1 MFDEERFASAV
12 ASVGDEF
19 VDGVLAAPYD
29 GSMVADRAISG
40 FTSRW
45 IDHLISS
52 VNTTPDPHPRSGYV
66 CMTSPAWH
74 EVQVLK
80 FVNQYF
86 ILDRPD
92 LAMFQRG
99 QEQIIEQLVMAFDSW
114 LSDRADA
121 GRAPRRLVDLVQA
134 ASFGYERV
142 ARTNPEWLD
151 AKTSDSDL
159 ARMGRGRGI
168 IDFVSSLTDQ
178 QAVAF
183 AGRLAGTSGSLWT
196 NGAL

>member
-1 MFDEERFASAV
+1 MFDEATFSDAV
-12 ASVGDEF
+12 ATVGDEF

-29 GSMVADRAISG
+29 GSMRSDRAISG

-52 VNTTPDPHPRSGYV
+52 VRPDPDPEIRSGYV
-66 CMTSPAWH
+66 CMSRQAWH
-74 EVQVLK
+74 EVSVLK

-99 QEQIIEQLVMAFDSW
+99 QEHIIEQLVIAFDDW
-114 LSDRADA
+114 LSDRGDA
-121 GRAPRRLVDLVQA
+121 GRAPRRLVDLVNA
-134 ASFGYERV
+134 AGYGYERI
-142 ARTNPEWLD
+142 ADEHPEWLD
-151 AKTSDSDL
+151 ARTTDTDL
-159 ARMGRGRGI
+159 ARMARGRGI
-168 IDFVSSLTDQ
+168 VDFVSSLTDA

-183 AGRLAGTSGSLWT
+183 AARLNGGSGLLWT
-196 NGAL
+196 SNGL